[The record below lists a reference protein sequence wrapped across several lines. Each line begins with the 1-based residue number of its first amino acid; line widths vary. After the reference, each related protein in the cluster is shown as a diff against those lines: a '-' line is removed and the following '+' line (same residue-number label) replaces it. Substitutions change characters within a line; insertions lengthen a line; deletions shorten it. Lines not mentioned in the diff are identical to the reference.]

1 VAFGL
6 PVGTLEKAFTSARI
20 EMFRPTYNDFDVTKN
35 EPFTVGE
42 ASGHTTSFGGLAKD
56 SEVEWCITEYFWTQ
70 GSFGYLLNIIATKAE
85 HDKHLAA
92 VEDLLASFE
101 LLKPE

>member
-1 VAFGL
+1 MAFGL

-56 SEVEWCITEYFWTQ
+56 
-70 GSFGYLLNIIATKAE
+70 
-85 HDKHLAA
+85 
-92 VEDLLASFE
+92 
-101 LLKPE
+101 P